1 MRYANKLFTTCL
13 TECCVAK
20 KVSQPLQRHL
30 TVCRFWLLWSLVR
43 CCSKW
48 SCMPKIREQF
58 CHWKESKYNKKS
70 SRKRH
75 CVNVEESLFQFITS
89 GSYPAAVVFH
99 QVELYSLNAAIVTAC
114 VDLRV
119 EQSTTEK
126 QVSSVYSSLSCMNRC
141 QASLYLKSKKKNKY
155 SWTSF
160 NCTYHT
166 FMYSHAHHH
175 VTVTAIYLQPV
186 MRLNTK

>member
-1 MRYANKLFTTCL
+1 M
-13 TECCVAK
+13 
-20 KVSQPLQRHL
+20 
-30 TVCRFWLLWSLVR
+30 
-43 CCSKW
+43 
-48 SCMPKIREQF
+48 
-58 CHWKESKYNKKS
+58 
-70 SRKRH
+70 
-75 CVNVEESLFQFITS
+75 NVEESLFQFITS

-141 QASLYLKSKKKNKY
+141 QASLYLKSKKNKKY

>member
-141 QASLYLKSKKKNKY
+141 QASLYLKSQKKKKY

>member
-126 QVSSVYSSLSCMNRC
+126 QVSSVYSSLSCMNRF
-141 QASLYLKSKKKNKY
+141 QASLYLKSKKKKKY

>member
-75 CVNVEESLFQFITS
+75 CVNVEESPFQFITS

-141 QASLYLKSKKKNKY
+141 QASLYLKSKKKKNTAGPALIALTTLLCTAMHITMSLWPPY
-155 SWTSF
+155 TCSRSWD
-160 NCTYHT
+160 
-166 FMYSHAHHH
+166 
-175 VTVTAIYLQPV
+175 
-186 MRLNTK
+186 

>member
-75 CVNVEESLFQFITS
+75 CVNVAAGVTVPVYNIRFLPSS
-89 GSYPAAVVFH
+89 GSFSSSWALQLEH
-99 QVELYSLNAAIVTAC
+99 CHRNSLCRSACGAIDHRDTSQQC
-114 VDLRV
+114 LCIPF
-119 EQSTTEK
+119 
-126 QVSSVYSSLSCMNRC
+126 CMNRC
-141 QASLYLKSKKKNKY
+141 HASLYLKRKKNTAGPVLIALTTLLCTAMHITMSLWPPY
-155 SWTSF
+155 TCSRSWD
-160 NCTYHT
+160 
-166 FMYSHAHHH
+166 
-175 VTVTAIYLQPV
+175 
-186 MRLNTK
+186 

>member
-126 QVSSVYSSLSCMNRC
+126 QVSSVYSSLSCMNHC
-141 QASLYLKSKKKNKY
+141 QASLYLKSKKKKNTAGPALIALTTLLCTAMHITMSLWPPY
-155 SWTSF
+155 TCSRSWD
-160 NCTYHT
+160 
-166 FMYSHAHHH
+166 
-175 VTVTAIYLQPV
+175 
-186 MRLNTK
+186 